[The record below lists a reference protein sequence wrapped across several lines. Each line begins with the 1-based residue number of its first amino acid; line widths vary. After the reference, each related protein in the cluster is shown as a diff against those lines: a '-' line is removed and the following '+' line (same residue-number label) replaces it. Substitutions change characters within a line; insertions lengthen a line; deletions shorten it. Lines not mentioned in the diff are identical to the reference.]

1 VGAEGIWPRR
11 DSETQQPAQTH
22 GGHRWRQQRWPGQG
36 LNLQP
41 RDKQAPSAVLCT
53 AATKRVRRALT
64 EGLKSSLLKLPLD
77 HVLHRLMR
85 CTVSNRPLV
94 NTARNILASTW
105 TFWNLLMRN
114 LQGHA
119 CCSLLGGWGAGP
131 RRRHDKQRQCHLS
144 SAATT
149 RSNTQRCQA
158 THTKGKTGPGRWV
171 TYRKTLIQK
180 SVQQDVRYI
189 WEIPIDGLRG
199 GYVVHLRRQQPGS
212 TAGPLGP
219 TDLFKPA
226 TSPRTD
232 AVESTWTH

>member
-1 VGAEGIWPRR
+1 MDKAYGQCVH
-11 DSETQQPAQTH
+11 T
-22 GGHRWRQQRWPGQG
+22 GHRDIAYRRPHAWARFAAACVRSDRPGCMSSK
-36 LNLQP
+36 P
-41 RDKQAPSAVLCT
+41 DCAAPDS
-53 AATKRVRRALT
+53 
-64 EGLKSSLLKLPLD
+64 
-77 HVLHRLMR
+77 
-85 CTVSNRPLV
+85 
-94 NTARNILASTW
+94 
-105 TFWNLLMRN
+105 
-114 LQGHA
+114 
-119 CCSLLGGWGAGP
+119 CSLLGGRGAGP